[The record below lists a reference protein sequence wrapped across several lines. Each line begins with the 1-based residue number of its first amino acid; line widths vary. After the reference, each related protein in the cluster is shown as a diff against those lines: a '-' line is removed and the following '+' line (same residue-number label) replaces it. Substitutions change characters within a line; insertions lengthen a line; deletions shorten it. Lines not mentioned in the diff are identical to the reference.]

1 MTTLVEHPAADAAP
15 GPFAAARVV
24 AELQALAGE
33 LGETLGCSSV
43 RGLDDDGLLQVT
55 TALEGLGRRVDALRV
70 AAAGEVADR
79 SRPEL
84 GTGQLSARKGCR
96 TAGELLERLT
106 LVSGPTA
113 GRRMRLGKQ
122 LRTGRSLSGEPLPPT
137 FPATSIALATGAIG
151 VDTADAILTALTP
164 TLRCTDLDSV
174 QAAES
179 ELVATATG
187 TSAQTPVPAPADEV
201 RLQGSVWK
209 AVLAPDGSRPD
220 DHAAVARSFRL
231 GRERDGVVPVSGSL
245 MPEIAGKLRRL
256 FDAYLSP
263 KSAPVAFHAEEDADT
278 NREGLTPEQAR
289 EQALLERDDRTPD
302 QRRHDVFA
310 VIVDVAAR
318 AGEAPTIG
326 GAPATV
332 LVSVREQDLN
342 ADFGQGRGVGWIDGV
357 DSPIPI
363 TAVKDLISTGGQQKV
378 VINDEGRII
387 KLGSPER
394 CFTPAQRRAIQLRD
408 GTCIIPWCKIPA
420 GMTEIHHVIPHSEG
434 GETHTDNGVCLCWF
448 HHRYLAASGW
458 AIRMVRGA
466 VQIMAPPWLETG
478 ARKWRAVTKSR
489 TRMTDSVERTNVSRD
504 DE

>member
-1 MTTLVEHPAADAAP
+1 
-15 GPFAAARVV
+15 
-24 AELQALAGE
+24 
-33 LGETLGCSSV
+33 
-43 RGLDDDGLLQVT
+43 
-55 TALEGLGRRVDALRV
+55 
-70 AAAGEVADR
+70 
-79 SRPEL
+79 
-84 GTGQLSARKGCR
+84 
-96 TAGELLERLT
+96 
-106 LVSGPTA
+106 
-113 GRRMRLGKQ
+113 LGKQ

-151 VDTADAILTALTP
+151 IDTADAILTALTP

-179 ELVATATG
+179 ELVAAATG
-187 TSAQTPVPAPADEV
+187 TSRETPVPAPADEI
-201 RLQGSVWK
+201 RLQGAVWK

-220 DHAAVARSFRL
+220 DHAMVARGIRL
-231 GRERDGVVPVSGSL
+231 GRERDGIVPVSGSL

-263 KSAPVAFHAEEDADT
+263 KSAPVAFHTEEDAAQD
-278 NREGLTPEQAR
+278 Q
-289 EQALLERDDRTPD
+289 EQALLGRDDRTPD
-302 QRRHDVFA
+302 QRRHDVLA
-310 VIVDVAAR
+310 VILDVASR

-357 DSPIPI
+357 EAPIAI
-363 TAVKDLISTGGQQKV
+363 SAVKDLIENGGQQKV

-387 KLGSPER
+387 ALGSPER

-434 GETHTDNGVCLCWF
+434 GATHTDNGVCLCWF
-448 HHRYLAASGW
+448 HHRMLAASGW

-478 ARKWRAVTKSR
+478 ARTWRNVTKSR
-489 TRMTDSVERTNVSRD
+489 TRMTDAIERKNVTRD
-504 DE
+504 DD